1 MKEPIVLETTQNH
14 ATITDNGI
22 CPTLTASMGTGGGY
36 VPMIV
41 FRKSRRATS
50 KDDYETW
57 LRTEV
62 ANTLNTF
69 DGGGVREQ
77 QR

>member
-1 MKEPIVLETTQNH
+1 
-14 ATITDNGI
+14 
-22 CPTLTASMGTGGGY
+22 
-36 VPMIV
+36 MIV

-69 DGGGVREQ
+69 DGGGGTRATTIVVKDDKDTDRKKIL
-77 QR
+77 

>member
-1 MKEPIVLETTQNH
+1 MPDLDRVYG
-14 ATITDNGI
+14 DR
-22 CPTLTASMGTGGGY
+22 GGY